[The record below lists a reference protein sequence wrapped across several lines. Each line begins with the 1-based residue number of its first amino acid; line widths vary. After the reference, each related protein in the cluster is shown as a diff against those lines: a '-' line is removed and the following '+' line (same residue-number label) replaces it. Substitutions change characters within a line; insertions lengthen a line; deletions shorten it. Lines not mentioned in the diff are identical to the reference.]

1 MWFVIEVSRYV
12 TLQPSFKVV
21 GLHPTQS
28 EALQHCASRNNSFS
42 REKNDIYVVAN
53 ASSLRAEHLTLATA
67 APK

>member
-21 GLHPTQS
+21 GLHQTQS
-28 EALQHCASRNNSFS
+28 EALRHSASRNNSFA
-42 REKNDIYVVAN
+42 REQNDIYIVAN
-53 ASSLRAEHLTLATA
+53 ASSLRAEHLTLVTA